1 MLQLPFEISRSLS
14 SYAEHFDKN
23 PVRATQR
30 LEKQLE
36 KRGPDAVGYFLLA
49 WFYHLRG
56 MHEKAV
62 EEALRARIFA
72 PGSSFFRK
80 LHYYLSHPHTFE
92 AWTPDMKS
100 AGYSASSSSSAVD
113 RRSPVLDLDT
123 LIQKLADVKTHRIR
137 PKEAFS
143 SDMGPRKRDKK
154 DSEADDIVSETLARI
169 HEKQG
174 KIDTAIRSYQQLKRI
189 KKDKRDYFDEQI
201 SRLNALKQKSSEEE

>member
-1 MLQLPFEISRSLS
+1 MLQLPFKISKSLS
-14 SYAEHFDKN
+14 SYAEHFDEN
-23 PVRATQR
+23 PVKATQR
-30 LEKQLE
+30 LKKQLE

-56 MHEKAV
+56 MREKAV

-92 AWTPDMKS
+92 AWTPDPEAS
-100 AGYSASSSSSAVD
+100 RHISSSSSASD
-113 RRSPVLDLDT
+113 RRSPVLDLDS
-123 LIQKLADVKTHRIR
+123 LIQRLSEAKSHRIK

-143 SDMGPRKRDKK
+143 NDMNSRKK
-154 DSEADDIVSETLARI
+154 DIKDNEVDDIVSETLAKI

-174 KIDTAIRSYQQLKRI
+174 KINTAIRSYQQLKRI
-189 KKDKRDYFDEQI
+189 KKDKSDYFDEQI
-201 SRLNALKQKSSEEE
+201 NRLKKMKGSSEEE

>member
-1 MLQLPFEISRSLS
+1 MLQLPFKISRSLS
-14 SYAEHFDKN
+14 SYAEHFDEN

-30 LEKQLE
+30 LKKQLE

-56 MHEKAV
+56 MHEEAV

-80 LHYYLSHPHTFE
+80 LHYYLSHPKTFE
-92 AWTPDMKS
+92 AWTPDTKS
-100 AGYSASSSSSAVD
+100 SAAFSSSVAD
-113 RRSPVLDLDT
+113 RRSPVLDLDS
-123 LIQKLADVKTHRIR
+123 LIQKLSDVKTHRIK
-137 PKEAFS
+137 PTEAFS
-143 SDMGPRKRDKK
+143 SDKNSRERVDK
-154 DSEADDIVSETLARI
+154 DNEVDDIVSETLAKI

-189 KKDKRDYFDEQI
+189 KKDKSDYFDEQI
-201 SRLNALKQKSSEEE
+201 GRLREIKRKNSEEE